1 MLKSKL
7 KKMDNEI
14 KSLRKRLSKS
24 NENGDISE
32 NGEQANGEAV
42 NLSEDSE
49 MLAKNNQQSGG
60 GDNQQTNGDSLDD
73 LQLEDK
79 DFRIED
85 LDIKDFDI
93 LRVKNEEIEQM
104 KKDYEQQIEAIGLKV
119 SVLVLRREITLNK
132 SFFNYFSIIFQFDID
147 NMS

>member
-1 MLKSKL
+1 
-7 KKMDNEI
+7 MDNEI